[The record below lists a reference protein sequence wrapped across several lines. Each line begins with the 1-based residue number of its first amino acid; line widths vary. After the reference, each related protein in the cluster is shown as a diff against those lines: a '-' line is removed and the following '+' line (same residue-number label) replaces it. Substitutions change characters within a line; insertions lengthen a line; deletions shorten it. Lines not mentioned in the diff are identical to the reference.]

1 MSEKIHN
8 SWISTRYV
16 VIHGSEK
23 VAVSGIPGSIAGE
36 FRQLIPKRL
45 RIIKGDPD
53 LSEEVNQKFVGL
65 EVVSFLGPDDIK
77 ELPEDHRVVFF
88 RDIVAALGKDKEE
101 TIKLLEQAGWSPADA
116 VDLAPEQFETIN

>member
-1 MSEKIHN
+1 MSN
-8 SWISTRYV
+8 NWTQTRYV

-23 VAVSGIPGSIAGE
+23 VAVGGIPGSMAGE

-65 EVVSFLGPDDIK
+65 EVTSFLGPDDMK

-88 RDIVAALGKDKEE
+88 RDIVAALEKDKKE
-101 TIKLLEQAGWSPADA
+101 TIKLLEQAGWGPADA
-116 VDLAPEQFETIN
+116 VDLAPEQFMLVN